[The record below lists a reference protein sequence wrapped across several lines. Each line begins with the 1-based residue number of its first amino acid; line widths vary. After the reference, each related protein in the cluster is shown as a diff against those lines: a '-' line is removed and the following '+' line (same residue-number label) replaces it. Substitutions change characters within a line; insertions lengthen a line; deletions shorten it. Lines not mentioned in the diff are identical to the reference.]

1 MIHYHHHLTFAFISL
16 RSMIYERD
24 VSMDSF
30 DMGDIVEMRER
41 RQLSAF
47 TFLDE
52 SMDNLDLASAKGDDI
67 ECNFSESES
76 NVETSDPE
84 EFDLILPKEDHRK
97 SAANMGALWGSV
109 IAPSAS
115 EKYSRHSRSSTST
128 QDIDL
133 DAHQSRRLLTEATFV
148 RQMVPRSVSAPEIDF
163 QLRSRQARGATKGPK
178 VSLNSATTSA
188 ENDQPRKESSNA
200 GAAGETPPLLG
211 LQSDPPLSL
220 E

>member
-1 MIHYHHHLTFAFISL
+1 MMHYHHHHLTFDRFFSL
-16 RSMIYERD
+16 RSMIHEGD

-30 DMGDIVEMRER
+30 DMGDIEEMRGG

-47 TFLDE
+47 TFFDE
-52 SMDNLDLASAKGDDI
+52 SMDNLDFANAKDDDR
-67 ECNFSESES
+67 ENNFSESES
-76 NVETSDPE
+76 NVETADPE
-84 EFDLILPKEDHRK
+84 EFILPKEDHRK

-109 IAPSAS
+109 LAPTAS

-133 DAHQSRRLLTEATFV
+133 NAHQSRRLLTEATFV

-163 QLRSRQARGATKGPK
+163 QLRSRQARAAGPRPHPSK
-178 VSLNSATTSA
+178 EIRIVSLNNA
-188 ENDQPRKESSNA
+188 RKESPNA

-211 LQSDPPLSL
+211 AQSYLPLSP

>member
-1 MIHYHHHLTFAFISL
+1 MMHYLNYLTFEFLSL
-16 RSMIYERD
+16 RSMTHERD

-30 DMGDIVEMRER
+30 DMGDVGDMRES

-47 TFLDE
+47 NFLNE

-67 ECNFSESES
+67 EYNFSESES

-84 EFDLILPKEDHRK
+84 EFDILLPEEDHRK

-109 IAPSAS
+109 LAPTAS

-133 DAHQSRRLLTEATFV
+133 DAHQSRRLLAEATFV
-148 RQMVPRSVSAPEIDF
+148 RQMVPRSVSSPEIDL
-163 QLRSRQARGATKGPK
+163 QLRSRQARAAKGPYRPHPSNVE
-178 VSLNSATTSA
+178 VSFNNVTTSA
-188 ENDQPRKESSNA
+188 ENDQHLEESSNA

-211 LQSDPPLSL
+211 L
-220 E
+220 